1 MKKSIWQD
9 DDLPIY
15 YAGREPDDDV
25 PVTALEWAGVAL
37 VVLCLFAVGFV
48 VGRFTA

>member
-1 MKKSIWQD
+1 MKKSICKD

-15 YAGREPDDDV
+15 YAGQEPDEDV
-25 PVTALEWAGVAL
+25 PMIAWIGVAL
-37 VVLCLFAVGFV
+37 FVASLFAVGVV